1 MNPAIRLGL
10 RYGVLR
16 MRVHHVDAFRD
27 RGDVS
32 MLIHAVSAERFR
44 VRLAAVDAL
53 GRLSGDEAIRTL
65 KTAMRDSVKEVA
77 LKAIEIVRRID
88 AESATDIAEAEAYWE
103 ARSQRKHRE
112 PLPVDGKLIDGD
124 KLERYQQFKQK
135 VLAQAGKGQFYG

>member
-1 MNPAIRLGL
+1 
-10 RYGVLR
+10 
-16 MRVHHVDAFRD
+16 
-27 RGDVS
+27 

-44 VRLAAVDAL
+44 VRLAAVEAL
-53 GRLSGDEAIRTL
+53 GRLGSDEAIRTL
-65 KTAMRDSVKEVA
+65 KTAMRDPVKEVA

-88 AESATDIAEAEAYWE
+88 AESGTDIAEAEAYWE

-124 KLERYQQFKQK
+124 KLERYQQFKRK